1 MSRRVRAVADQE
13 PLPLVPDREAQ
24 GLAGPA
30 HLFSAARYE
39 GSDADERR
47 VFYVAMTR
55 ARDTGTPTIRPGNRH
70 GRMRDGLVAHCPDR
84 RDEVGE

>member
-1 MSRRVRAVADQE
+1 MFVPSLTRNRFPSSRTWKPRDC
-13 PLPLVPDREAQ
+13 LVPR
-24 GLAGPA
+24 

-47 VFYVAMTR
+47 LFYVAMTR
-55 ARDTGTPTIRPGNRH
+55 ARDPGTPTIRPGNRH